1 MISFVLTSFN
11 DHEILY
17 FSYPAGDPKKAQANI
32 DSLELP
38 PGREGLY
45 LHLLQTGQHKPLT
58 QGRTWPHVI
67 HGDCVDDDVI
77 IVEEEDEED
86 GGDDG
91 GFPIGIQMN
100 KLSVRYVDIKV
111 F

>member
-1 MISFVLTSFN
+1 M
-11 DHEILY
+11 LY
-17 FSYPAGDPKKAQANI
+17 FSYPAGDPKKAQAKI
-32 DSLELP
+32 DSLEWP

-67 HGDCVDDDVI
+67 RGDCVDDDVI

-91 GFPIGIQMN
+91 GIPIGIQMN